1 VSIRHEYGDSGDAE
15 AKKPGHLSAVV
26 DLAERD
32 SSSFFEKSL
41 KQETQSLVS
50 RGMLGD
56 LSIVSGDQKVDDQ
69 GSRTAVAAPKEFSA
83 PDRSR
88 PTGLDSQ
95 PSDSQ
100 KLTGP
105 DRDAEGS
112 EQFKGHLRESRS
124 EQKDQPQSDAAKATS
139 VTVQEGDTPWKIARR
154 HLGENATNS
163 EVQRHAEEIMRQN
176 NISDPRR
183 LRIGTQLML
192 PEGNAQDTSSTQR
205 ERSTNQGNNNR
216 KLDNADHSSG
226 EGSTQG
232 REIDRSDKDRRL
244 RQEEGNRSGTQG
256 QESSE
261 KIDRKKEQSGLR
273 REGESQDQGA
283 VTDAQIKE
291 ATRNQGIFRDIRRE
305 TDPETYTVQR
315 GDNLWNIARRHL
327 GQGASNAEIQ
337 NHVDEIARLNRIE
350 NPSRIREGAVIRL
363 PGHDAQGNAI
373 VEDGAGNRTTHG
385 RDGSV
390 RIENRDGS
398 GYERGADGK
407 ERRWSRADR
416 EQEGDRQDGNRQ
428 DGNRQDGN
436 RQDGDRQDQ
445 PRVDDATEQRE
456 NEGIE
461 RSPTEA
467 MDAALN
473 AARERMGEN
482 SPEFEQ
488 FQRDAREFAQRTDV
502 SSEEIRRSFEQ
513 VERLL
518 TAERATLS
526 QQDRNL
532 LAQNFMH
539 HAKDP
544 SNIDQGAFN
553 TCNATTMQ
561 ERLFSRNPSIAA
573 EMLATTAIDG
583 KWTAPD
589 GKVVTIDPASLVPMP
604 ESRLSPPADGS
615 RSFATQIMNNV
626 LINDMLQRRNP
637 PQTYSQIS
645 MNPDGTPLSPGDNG
659 ERLYDNQGNEVR
671 KPDGSFYRAPG
682 VFSGEMSQ
690 AMRRLTGDSGTVI
703 SNPSADPNENL
714 SHVRSAE
721 ELGRTLEQMQREG
734 RLPAIILIDA
744 DHPSF
749 GGTGDGTPGWHVVTV
764 RGYNPE
770 TGEVDISNQWGA
782 ASDRSISLQNL
793 FDSTTDHSR
802 TRTRS
807 LKSDGILQRTNSEIE
822 YQRTSSEFEFQDK
835 KNFDWGGGQNQF
847 RQAKPRN

>member
-1 VSIRHEYGDSGDAE
+1 M
-15 AKKPGHLSAVV
+15 SAVV
-26 DLAERD
+26 DLSERD

-41 KQETQSLVS
+41 RQETQSLVN
-50 RGMLGD
+50 RGVLGD
-56 LSIVSGDQKVDDQ
+56 LSIVSGDQKVDNQ
-69 GSRTAVAAPKEFSA
+69 GSRRAFAAPKEFSA
-83 PDRSR
+83 PDNNRA
-88 PTGLDSQ
+88 TGSDFQL
-95 PSDSQ
+95 SDSQ
-100 KLTGP
+100 KIKSP
-105 DRDAEGS
+105 DVNTDGS
-112 EQFKGHLRESRS
+112 DRFKGHLRDSRS
-124 EQKDQPQSDAAKATS
+124 ERNDPTQSDAIKATS

-154 HLGENATNS
+154 HLGENATNA
-163 EVQRHAEEIMRQN
+163 EVQRHAEELMRQN

-192 PEGNAQDTSSTQR
+192 PERNEQDTSSTQR
-205 ERSTNQGNNNR
+205 ERSTNQGNNGR

-226 EGSTQG
+226 EGSTEG
-232 REIDRSDKDRRL
+232 REIDRSDKNRRL
-244 RQEEGNRSGTQG
+244 RQEEGNRSGTQD
-256 QESSE
+256 QENSE

-273 REGESQDQGA
+273 REGESQDQGT

-337 NHVDEIARLNRIE
+337 NHVDEIARLNKIE

-373 VEDGAGNRTTHG
+373 VEDAAGNRTTHG
-385 RDGSV
+385 RDGSL

-398 GYERGADGK
+398 GYERGTDGS

-416 EQEGDRQDGNRQ
+416 DQEGDRQDR
-428 DGNRQDGN
+428 N
-436 RQDGDRQDQ
+436 RQDGDRQEGDRQEGDRQDRDRREGDRRDQ

-544 SNIDQGAFN
+544 SNIDQGTFN

-782 ASDRSISLQNL
+782 ASDRPISLQNL

-807 LKSDGILQRTNSEIE
+807 LKSDGILEKTGSDTE
-822 YQRTSSEFEFQDK
+822 YQRISSEFEFQDK
-835 KNFDWGGGQNQF
+835 KNFDWGGNLNQL